1 MNVDVNVTLSG
12 LADPAYP
19 ADPLS
24 DSLTLWILRG
34 YIVMAH
40 MYGRYTSTFAMSVI
54 IYLIIH
60 II

>member
-1 MNVDVNVTLSG
+1 MNVTRGNHTNKSL
-12 LADPAYP
+12 Y
-19 ADPLS
+19 DPLP